1 MSKRPD
7 VYLELAL
14 RAVER
19 VPRFLA
25 GRSLEAYLAD
35 DLCQSAVERQL
46 EVAGD
51 ALGQVRKLDLDLF
64 ARVPEGALIVAFRN
78 VLAHGYATLD
88 HRRVYDAATHKV
100 DDSSARYTSCFVNCR
115 KIQRRSGTGLRT
127 MVEPD
132 FAYPFNRP
140 GRVYDGHGELGRYA
154 RS

>member
-14 RAVER
+14 RALER

-25 GRSLEAYLAD
+25 GRSLQAYLAD

-64 ARVPEGALIVAFRN
+64 ARVPEGALICAVRN
-78 VLAHGYATLD
+78 VLAHGYSTLH
-88 HRRVYDAATHKV
+88 HRREHDAATHQ
-100 DDSSARYTSCFVNCR
+100 AAELIRELHLLL
-115 KIQRRSGTGLRT
+115 RRL
-127 MVEPD
+127 
-132 FAYPFNRP
+132 
-140 GRVYDGHGELGRYA
+140 
-154 RS
+154 